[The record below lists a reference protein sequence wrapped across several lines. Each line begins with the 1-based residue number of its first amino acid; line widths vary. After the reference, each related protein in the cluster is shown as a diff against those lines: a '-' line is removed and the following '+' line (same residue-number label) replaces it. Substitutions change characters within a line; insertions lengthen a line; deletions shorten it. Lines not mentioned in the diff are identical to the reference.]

1 MLGQI
6 PVAGSGSMADT
17 ANAIT
22 RNEELGFA
30 QLTALGA
37 DPNSTN
43 NLATFVA
50 STVQYGAVSIV
61 PTGASSPGTAIT
73 INTTIYV
80 SGTKT
85 AVDVYHLPL

>member
-22 RNEELGFA
+22 RNEQLGFA
-30 QLTALGA
+30 QLTDLIA

-43 NLATFVA
+43 NLATFMI
-50 STVQYGAVSIV
+50 STVQFGAVSIV
-61 PTGASSPGTAIT
+61 PAGTISPGTAIVT
-73 INTTIYV
+73 NTNIYV
-80 SGTKT
+80 SGVKT